1 MILNYQFR
9 IGDNII
15 KQEITCN
22 LSRIRNYSVLAEIE
36 ARNLEKNNKPFDKK
50 TYMNFKFHITNNL
63 QLANFNDQVS
73 KIKACISDIKYLDD
87 ILYLASKVIELEGQ
101 MAAEQQFVYHMALND
116 FENLQKLIDQYYS
129 KELNSIEML
138 FTDNRNSLSDK
149 IVFNG
154 DHPKKMLSMMIEYY
168 TTNLLRQYELLLIE
182 IFKKKIP
189 DRNFSYNNV
198 KATIDYLKNAAVN
211 RPYKVMRISLIRS
224 IHEFLQQ
231 NKIFKKEKKLAT
243 EAITTD
249 EARVMYVILCLFSLQ
264 PIIEKKSEPKEI
276 RRPKLRN
283 SEHESYNDPI
293 INRIK
298 KIFNDIV
305 VVNKHLIADY
315 KLSDNTGSE
324 ILELLTNTIL
334 K

>member
-1 MILNYQFR
+1 MILNYQFK
-9 IGDNII
+9 IGDNILE
-15 KQEITCN
+15 QEITYD
-22 LSRIRNYSVLAEIE
+22 LSRIRNHSALAERE
-36 ARNLEKNNKPFDKK
+36 ARNLEENGKTLHEK
-50 TYMNFKFHITNNL
+50 TYLKFKFQITSNL
-63 QLANFNDQVS
+63 ELANFNDQIS
-73 KIKACISDIKYLDD
+73 KLKLAMSDPKQLDD

-101 MAAEQQFVYHMALND
+101 MAAEQQYVYQIALND
-116 FENLQKLIDQYYS
+116 FQNLQKLIDEYYS
-129 KELNSIEML
+129 KNLKSIDML
-138 FTDNRNSLSDK
+138 FTGNNNNLNNK
-149 IVFNG
+149 IVFKG
-154 DHPKKMLSMMIEYY
+154 DHPKNLLSLMIEYY
-168 TTNLLRQYELLLIE
+168 TTCLLYQYELLLME

-189 DRNFSYNNV
+189 ESNFSYNNV
-198 KATIDYLKNAAVN
+198 KATIDYLKNATVN
-211 RPYKVMRISLIRS
+211 RPYKVMKISLIRS
-224 IHEFLQQ
+224 IHQFLQQ

-249 EARVMYVILCLFSLQ
+249 EARVMYIIMCLFGLQ

-276 RRPKLRN
+276 RRPKLRD
-283 SEHESYNDPI
+283 SDRESYNDPI